1 MGFLSV
7 ITSAAKKVLPYAG
20 NFLIGGIKGVME
32 GQLDGDLAGFDSTF
46 PGRLGVMNPA
56 LLASLKNLDSPLDD
70 NDRKGEECLV
80 VTNDEITKRQA
91 VQAMVEQARIEHL
104 VLEMPVEGL
113 RKSEITV
120 TATYSFQFGPGESRP
135 NANPVYVGNGD
146 HVSFQ
151 LTPRKYNNFT
161 QLTKHEL
168 LKFKTCRIT
177 SQLTSAYDSSTIVGY
192 IPFVKDTS
200 GINNGI
206 LGMLTKRVNLQP
218 SEPLDFTIRYVSPA
232 LVEYVNENG
241 RVSWNPKSMYL
252 EPNKIVRA
260 DYIKSL
266 YQGDERK
273 TMFSYGTV
281 IILKENTGEATISCK
296 YKVEMVFDVWDY
308 LDIGMDLEHAQQ
320 EWDDEH
326 NFINEQ
332 TNESTSST
340 PSRRRRGVTTTPA
353 SSN

>member
-1 MGFLSV
+1 MGFLSA
-7 ITSAAKKVLPYAG
+7 ITGIAKKVLPYAG

-32 GQLDGDLAGFDSTF
+32 GQLDGDLAGFDGTF
-46 PGRLGVMNPA
+46 AGRMGMNPA
-56 LLASLKNLDSPLDD
+56 LLTTLKNLDSPLDD

-80 VTNDEITKRQA
+80 VTNEEISKRQA
-91 VQAMVEQARIEHL
+91 VEAMLEQARIEHL
-104 VLEMPVEGL
+104 VLEMPTEGL
-113 RKSEITV
+113 RKSEVIV
-120 TATYSFQFGPGESRP
+120 TATYSFQFGPGESKP
-135 NANPVYVGNGD
+135 NSNPVYVGNGD

-168 LKFKTCRIT
+168 IKFRSCRIT

-218 SEPLDFTIRYVSPA
+218 AEPLDFTIRYVSPA
-232 LVEYVNENG
+232 LVEYINENG
-241 RVSWNPKSMYL
+241 TVSWNPKSMYL

-266 YQGDERK
+266 YQGDEKK
-273 TMFSYGTV
+273 TMFSYGT
-281 IILKENTGEATISCK
+281 IIVLKENTGEATISCK
-296 YKVEMVFDVWDY
+296 YKVEMVFDTWDY

-326 NFINEQ
+326 GFINGQ
-332 TNESTSST
+332 TTGSTQ
-340 PSRRRRGVTTTPA
+340 SRRRRGVVATP
-353 SSN
+353 SSSK